1 MRSSCW
7 LLAVGCWLLPATAD
21 AGPDSLGAPVGAR
34 VASQA
39 AGSQWWAGA
48 WTAAAR
54 NSPFGTRHGERRR
67 DYYMAGVRIGRTMHT
82 TPRLAFDYFIDVVP
96 LVRSTNN
103 PVKYSEVVTCAPS
116 PSPGGRVC
124 RGRQVMETATA
135 HGYAFTPLG
144 LQMRAWHGRPAELVL
159 GASFGAVMYDQRVPD
174 PGEKRLNFMGD
185 ITLGMQI
192 RIDAHGSVMAGVR
205 QNHTSN
211 ASTGEVNPGLDSR
224 VLYIG
229 ATRSVG
235 RRERR

>member
-1 MRSSCW
+1 MTNSCW
-7 LLAVGCWLLPATAD
+7 LLAVGCWLLPATAG
-21 AGPDSLGAPVGAR
+21 ALPDSVTSRSGPRSTAEARQGVWWLGA
-34 VASQA
+34 
-39 AGSQWWAGA
+39 WAGGA
-48 WTAAAR
+48 KR
-54 NSPFGTRHGERRR
+54 SPFQTRHGERYR

-96 LVRSTNN
+96 WVRSTNN
-103 PVKYSEVVTCAPS
+103 PVKYSEVVTCTPS

-124 RGRQVMETATA
+124 TGRQVMETATA

-144 LQMRAWHGRPAELVL
+144 LQMRAWSGRPVELVV

-192 RIDAHGSVMAGVR
+192 RIDARGSVMAGVR

-229 ATRSVG
+229 ATRSIG